1 MHQAGIVAH
10 KINVSKSLN
19 ARLLLLAM
27 LTLTPSAA
35 LAEDTA
41 LAADEVFL
49 AVLINQQPQGIVFL
63 MRSDDRLFA
72 GAQDLRRW
80 RLRLPVT
87 APLTLDGEDFYAL
100 DALAG
105 LSYAFDESSQALMV
119 QAPPGLFDATL
130 LKGTV
135 TDFSAPTP
143 ASPGGFLNYEVSAH
157 HAQGRTKTSGL
168 LELGG
173 FGGWGAAQTHILA
186 RDLDGHASAIRLDT
200 TWTRDQPMQLAS
212 LRFGDAISGTSSWGG
227 AVRFGGVQ
235 WATNFSTQPGFISF
249 PLPGMSGEAALPSTV
264 DLYVDNALRM
274 SREVPSGPFSIQDL
288 PVTTGQGDARLVVRD
303 ILGREQVIT
312 QPFYATPRL
321 LQQGLQDY
329 SYELGFVRRNFGTD
343 SNNYGRAL
351 AVGTHRL
358 GITEQFTGEIHG
370 ELLGHQQTVGL
381 GGVLLWPVAG
391 VLSGSLAVSHGEKGV
406 GGLLELGFQ
415 RQGRYFSFGANTQLA
430 SQRFAKLGLQ
440 PEQLAP
446 RQISRVFVNLATS
459 DYGSFTAN
467 YTQQAFRDRQENKI
481 LAASYTRKVG
491 GLGNLSA
498 SVTRLLS
505 GDAKTTFNLNLSV
518 PLGNRTNASISASA
532 QPGRE
537 QARLQV
543 SRGMP
548 AGSGFGYRLVTGVG
562 DSDYRQAGVS
572 AQNEVGSY
580 TLVADQSSGQ
590 TAFRGSASGG
600 VAFLGGSAFLS
611 RRITDSFAV
620 VQVPD
625 YSGVGIYADNQL
637 VARTDANGNAL
648 LPRLRPYQ
656 KNTVG
661 IEQADLPLDAKID
674 AVQLDAVPYFRSG
687 LLLKFPV
694 KRSRGALLTVV
705 LENGEPLPAGAQ
717 AQIIGDNVEDNEVFP
732 VGLRG
737 EVYLTGLAVN
747 NRLRVTW
754 LEQSCEFLL
763 PFPESTDP
771 LPHLGT
777 YICTDLVR
785 EIASTLTIEVES
797 DVTIEQGQIKKETD
811 TNHSKDEADSTDSNG
826 DKLRDDELRDDELR
840 DDELHDDGLYG
851 EESHNGKY
859 IVVAGGFESLQNAR
873 KLVDEL
879 NLLGF
884 EAHLSGFSPKGL
896 NRVAY
901 GAYKNRSAALKAMR
915 WIQSTHNARA
925 WMTTQ

>member
-1 MHQAGIVAH
+1 MRLDVHQAGMVSH
-10 KINVSKSLN
+10 KINGIKYLN
-19 ARLLLLAM
+19 ACLLLLAM
-27 LTLTPSAA
+27 LTLTPPAA
-35 LAEDTA
+35 LAEDPA
-41 LAADEVFL
+41 HDADEVFM
-49 AVLINQQPQGIVFL
+49 AVLINGQTQGTVVIL
-63 MRSDDRLFA
+63 RSDGRLFA

-80 RLRLPVT
+80 RLRLPNN
-87 APLTLDGEDFYAL
+87 APLTHYGEDFFAL
-100 DALAG
+100 DVLAG
-105 LSYAFDESSQALMV
+105 LSYKFDESSQALTV
-119 QAPPGLFDATL
+119 QAPPSLFDATR

-135 TDFSAPTP
+135 TNFSAPTP
-143 ASPGGFLNYEVSAH
+143 ASLGGFLNYDVSANP
-157 HAQGRTKTSGL
+157 AQGRTTTSGL

-173 FGGWGAAQTHILA
+173 FAGWGAGQTHILA
-186 RDLDGHASAIRLDT
+186 RDLGGHVNVIRLDT
-200 TWTRDQPMQLAS
+200 TWTLDQPMQLAS

-235 WATNFSTQPGFISF
+235 WATNFSTQPGFTSF

-264 DLYVDNALRM
+264 ELYVDNALRM
-274 SREVPSGPFSIQDL
+274 SREVPSGPFSVQDL
-288 PVTTGQGDARLVVRD
+288 PVRTGQGDARLVVRD
-303 ILGREQVIT
+303 ILGREQVIIM
-312 QPFYATPRL
+312 PFYATPRL

-370 ELLGHQQTVGL
+370 ELLGHQQTLGL
-381 GGVLLWPVAG
+381 GGVLMLPAAG
-391 VLSGSLAVSHGEKGV
+391 VLSGSFAASHSDRGV

-415 RQGRYFSFGANTQLA
+415 RQGRYFSFGAKTQLA

-440 PEQLAP
+440 PEELAP
-446 RQISRVFVNLATS
+446 RHISRVFVDLATS
-459 DYGSFTAN
+459 DHGSFTAN
-467 YTQQAFRDRQENKI
+467 YTEQAFRDRTGNRI
-481 LAASYTRKVG
+481 LTASYSRKVG
-491 GLGNLSA
+491 SLGNLSA

-505 GDAKTTFNLNLSV
+505 GDAKTNFYLNFSV
-518 PLGNRTNASISASA
+518 SLGKRTNASISTSA

-543 SRGMP
+543 SRSVP
-548 AGSGFGYRLVTGVG
+548 AGSGMGYRLVAGAG
-562 DSDYRQAGVS
+562 DSDRRAVEVKL
-572 AQNEVGSY
+572 QNEVGTY
-580 TLVADQSSGQ
+580 TLLADQSLSQ

-637 VARTDANGNAL
+637 VARTDANGYAL

-656 KNTVG
+656 ENTVR
-661 IEQADLPLDAKID
+661 IEQADLPLDAQID

-705 LENGEPLPAGAQ
+705 LDNGEPLPAGAQ
-717 AQIIGDNVEDNEVFP
+717 AQIIGDNVEENEVFP
-732 VGLRG
+732 TGMRG
-737 EVYLTGLAVN
+737 EVYLTGLAVS

-754 LEQSCEFLL
+754 REQSCEFVL

-777 YICTDLVR
+777 YICTG
-785 EIASTLTIEVES
+785 VE
-797 DVTIEQGQIKKETD
+797 
-811 TNHSKDEADSTDSNG
+811 
-826 DKLRDDELRDDELR
+826 
-840 DDELHDDGLYG
+840 
-851 EESHNGKY
+851 
-859 IVVAGGFESLQNAR
+859 
-873 KLVDEL
+873 
-879 NLLGF
+879 
-884 EAHLSGFSPKGL
+884 P
-896 NRVAY
+896 
-901 GAYKNRSAALKAMR
+901 
-915 WIQSTHNARA
+915 
-925 WMTTQ
+925 